1 MSLYSVNPK
10 NALGCFLNACQIS
23 GRAITYHLIFQTLQQ
38 FILVQNMF
46 VPSNPL
52 LINLENCLVLENV
65 FNMKVTFSLKRLSMK
80 KKNKK
85 YGTDFIE
92 RNPVPRY

>member
-1 MSLYSVNPK
+1 MPV
-10 NALGCFLNACQIS
+10 S

-65 FNMKVTFSLKRLSMK
+65 FNMKVTEETVHEKIKNMVQTLWNAFLDIK
-80 KKNKK
+80 KCSIYTKME
-85 YGTDFIE
+85 DLIQSFQ
-92 RNPVPRY
+92 

>member
-1 MSLYSVNPK
+1 MPV
-10 NALGCFLNACQIS
+10 S

-65 FNMKVTFSLKRLSMK
+65 FNMKVTEETVHEKIKNMVQTLWNAFLDIK
-80 KKNKK
+80 KVFNLYKNGGLQTS
-85 YGTDFIE
+85 YRVF
-92 RNPVPRY
+92 NNV